1 MIVEK
6 MFDFLGSIVMGILK
20 LFNIPG
26 IPDDVLQSAYNFLDF
41 LFSNASLLG
50 LFIRPKTIQLTA
62 VLLLVIL
69 NFEHLYNLTKWLVN
83 KIPFSNKFI

>member
-1 MIVEK
+1 MIIEK

-41 LFSNASLLG
+41 LFCLIFVSIWL
-50 LFIRPKTIQLTA
+50 
-62 VLLLVIL
+62 IL
-69 NFEHLYNLTKWLVN
+69 SKCCLICSSDKSFLCLCK
-83 KIPFSNKFI
+83 

>member
-1 MIVEK
+1 MIIEK
-6 MFDFLGSIVMGILK
+6 LFSFLGNIVMGILN

-26 IPDDVLQSAYNFLDF
+26 LPDDVLQSAYNFLDF

-69 NFEHLYNLTKWLVN
+69 NFEHLYHLTSWLVN
-83 KIPFSNKFI
+83 KIPILNKFN